1 MNEEDKIMKDKELFE
16 KRMSTIDSVKMRL
29 IEIAHELEEGGY
41 KRKGKS
47 LETIVENLERWQHTK

>member
-1 MNEEDKIMKDKELFE
+1 MKDKELYE
-16 KRMSTIDSVKMRL
+16 KKMSTIDSVKMRL

-47 LETIVENLERWQHTK
+47 LETIVENLEKWEHTK

>member
-1 MNEEDKIMKDKELFE
+1 MKDKELFE
-16 KRMSTIDSVKMRL
+16 KRMSTIESIKMRL

-47 LETIVENLERWQHTK
+47 LETIVENIERWQHTR